1 MSFLIIPR
9 SRMRLVFPNRGAT
22 RPCKPEVVLF
32 SPLELDDGIWS
43 AYWSYQGKISG
54 DQRGG
59 DQRG

>member
-43 AYWSYQGKISG
+43 AYWSYQGKVSG
-54 DQRGG
+54 DQRG
-59 DQRG
+59 